1 VAKDRPRWLADL
13 SAQFKRHRQ
22 GRSGWFVEVNRDRL
36 RVVSCDLPPRPEEP
50 PAEAP
55 KRRAVTLATPPGP
68 ASAAAA
74 LAECCALFDA
84 VMAGK
89 WTWPDPE
96 AMPGGDDPHRL
107 APATLQRLMD
117 QLGRSL
123 VGEKV
128 SERTW
133 QRMYLPSLRKV
144 IETAKERNWPN
155 DEALLVATLKRWEPN
170 SRARQMGHDRIR
182 RLWKQAGWEWPAE
195 AAELRGNGKAAASPD
210 GVRSFT
216 DAELV
221 ELRARIERSIHRH
234 KLTAADLV
242 AWDCLIV
249 FGLRPAELQGLELT
263 ARQGVPM
270 AKVTRE
276 KRSSKGASGGRT
288 VLAVP
293 PEGWPADCYGLADRW
308 KQYGL
313 PPALVAY
320 WSPGEKMA
328 QQLARLQKQQP
339 VSTALDAE
347 LTPYSS
353 RHAFALRL
361 AQQIGLHV
369 REAAE
374 LMGHSP
380 AVHLA
385 TYGRR
390 LDTPK
395 LLARVHK
402 KVMEQRQTS
411 IRIADHK

>member
-1 VAKDRPRWLADL
+1 MAKDRPRWLADL

-36 RVVSCDLPPRPEEP
+36 RVVSTDLPPRPEEAP
-50 PAEAP
+50 TEAP

-74 LAECCALFDA
+74 LAECCGLFDA
-84 VMAGK
+84 VMAGE
-89 WTWPDPE
+89 WRWPDPE
-96 AMPGGDDPHRL
+96 AMPGADDAQRL
-107 APATLQRLMD
+107 APATLQRLMN
-117 QLGRSL
+117 QLERSV

-128 SERTW
+128 STRTW
-133 QRMYLPSLRKV
+133 ERMYVPALRKL
-144 IETAKERNWPN
+144 IEASAERNWPS
-155 DEALLVATLKRWEPN
+155 DAGLLVATLKRWEPN

-195 AAELRGNGKAAASPD
+195 VAELRGNGKAAASPD

-221 ELRARIERSIHRH
+221 ELRARIERSIQRH
-234 KLTAADLV
+234 KLTSADLV

-263 ARQGVPM
+263 TQQGVPI
-270 AKVTRE
+270 AKVSRE
-276 KRSSKGASGGRT
+276 KRSSKGAGGVRN
-288 VLAVP
+288 VPAVP
-293 PEGWPADCYGLADRW
+293 PSGWPEDFHSLWKRW
-308 KQYGL
+308 KEHGL
-313 PPALVAY
+313 PSSLVAY

-328 QQLARLQKQQP
+328 QQLARLQRQQP
-339 VSTALDAE
+339 VRIALDAE
-347 LTPYSS
+347 LTPYSC

-361 AQQIGLHV
+361 AQQVGLHV

-380 AVHLA
+380 AVHLS

-390 LDTPK
+390 LDSPK
-395 LLARVHK
+395 LISSVIG
-402 KVMEQRQTS
+402 KVKAKQVGQ
-411 IRIADHK
+411 

>member
-1 VAKDRPRWLADL
+1 MAKDRPRWLSDL

-22 GRSGWFVEVNRDRL
+22 GRSGWFVEVMRDKL
-36 RVVSCDLPPRPEEP
+36 RVVSTDLPARPEEP
-50 PAEAP
+50 PTDAP

-84 VMAGK
+84 VIAGE
-89 WTWPDPE
+89 WRWPDPE
-96 AMPGGDDPHRL
+96 AMPAADDPQRL

-117 QLGRSL
+117 QLERSV
-123 VGEKV
+123 VGERV

-133 QRMYLPSLRKV
+133 QRMYAPALRKL
-144 IETAKERNWPN
+144 IEAAGERNWPS

-170 SRARQMGHDRIR
+170 SRVRQMAHDRIR
-182 RLWKQAGWEWPAE
+182 RLWKQAGWEWPTE

-216 DAELV
+216 DSELI
-221 ELRARIERSIHRH
+221 ELRARIERSIKRH
-234 KLTAADLV
+234 KLTRSDLV

-263 ARQGVPM
+263 TQQGVPI
-270 AKVTRE
+270 AKVSRE
-276 KRSSKGASGGRT
+276 KRSSKGARGVRS
-288 VLAVP
+288 VPAVP
-293 PEGWPADCYGLADRW
+293 PVGWPDNFHLLGKRW
-308 KQYGL
+308 KEHGL
-313 PPALVAY
+313 PSALVNY

-339 VSTALDAE
+339 VQIALDAE
-347 LTPYSS
+347 LTPYSC

-361 AQQIGLHV
+361 AQQVGLHV

-380 AVHLA
+380 AVHLS

-390 LDTPK
+390 LDSPK
-395 LLARVHK
+395 LISSVIG
-402 KVMEQRQTS
+402 KVKAKQVGR
-411 IRIADHK
+411 